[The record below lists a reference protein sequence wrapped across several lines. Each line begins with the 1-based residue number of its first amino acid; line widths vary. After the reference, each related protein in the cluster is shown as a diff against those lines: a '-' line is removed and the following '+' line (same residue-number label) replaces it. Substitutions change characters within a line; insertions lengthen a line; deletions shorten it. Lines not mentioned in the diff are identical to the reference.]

1 MKSFFSNIGFTKN
14 ETRVVLLIV
23 AVLIIGAG
31 IKYYK
36 YLFTGDNTQYDYTNS
51 DSEFRKLTE
60 DTRKK
65 EFEVTNNDTINE
77 EDSGKLSVEMNKEQD
92 SLESLEKEP
101 KISKKE
107 LKLREKSINL
117 NTAGADELVSLP
129 GIGESTAEK
138 IIEYRNKK
146 GKFKKIQDIMKVKGI
161 GQKKF
166 DSIKEYLVIE

>member
-1 MKSFFSNIGFTKN
+1 LKSFFSNIGFTKN

-36 YLFTGDNTQYDYTNS
+36 YFFTGDNTQYDYTKS

-65 EFEVTNNDTINE
+65 EFDAINKDTINKE
-77 EDSGKLSVEMNKEQD
+77 EYVKLAIEMRQEQD

-146 GKFKKIQDIMKVKGI
+146 GKFKKIQDIMNVKGI

-166 DSIKEYLVIE
+166 DNIKEYLVVE

>member
-14 ETRVVLLIV
+14 ETRVVLLII
-23 AVLIIGAG
+23 AVLIFGAG
-31 IKYYK
+31 VKYCK
-36 YLFTGDNTQYDYTNS
+36 YLFTGDNTQYDYTKS
-51 DSEFRKLTE
+51 DSEFRKLS
-60 DTRKK
+60 DDARIK
-65 EFEVTNNDTINE
+65 EFDVINNDTLNK
-77 EDSGKLSVEMNKEQD
+77 EDSRKLSMEMSAEQD

-117 NTAGADELVSLP
+117 NSAGADELVSLP

-138 IIEYRNKK
+138 IIEYRNRK
-146 GKFKKIQDIMKVKGI
+146 GKFKKIQEIMNVKGI

-166 DSIKEYLVIE
+166 ENIKEYLVIE